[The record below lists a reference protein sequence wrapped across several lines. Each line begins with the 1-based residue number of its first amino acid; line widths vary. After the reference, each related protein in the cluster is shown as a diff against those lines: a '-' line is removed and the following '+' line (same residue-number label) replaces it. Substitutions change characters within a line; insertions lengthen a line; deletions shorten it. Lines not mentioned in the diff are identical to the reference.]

1 MVPSKAW
8 ASLTHQPEGGCVG
21 LAEVEILRLVSVIA
35 TILSFP
41 TPVSSVAIPRA
52 ILMPVTVSIH
62 KDIRISGDT
71 PMAIVNLVIIA
82 SAVWSFCTRLA
93 S

>member
-1 MVPSKAW
+1 M
-8 ASLTHQPEGGCVG
+8 
-21 LAEVEILRLVSVIA
+21 AEVEILRLVSVIVVA
-35 TILSFP
+35 PLSFP
-41 TPVSSVAIPRA
+41 IPISSVPIQRDILIPVAVAIHRDV
-52 ILMPVTVSIH
+52 LMP
-62 KDIRISGDT
+62 GDT